1 MTAAFIHVIGD
12 FLQSLGVFI
21 AAIVIYFKPEWNI
34 IDPICTFVFSLLVLA
49 TTISRGGYRFAK
61 LIETNILE
69 QISMLEHILRLFSIE
84 SKWFPSN
91 LAFIPDI

>member
-1 MTAAFIHVIGD
+1 MGKEWDF
-12 FLQSLGVFI
+12 FLQAHSQNRRSLETESNEANI
-21 AAIVIYFKPEWNI
+21 ARVRSCLYI
-34 IDPICTFVFSLLVLA
+34 
-49 TTISRGGYRFAK
+49 TIRGGYRFAK

-91 LAFIPDI
+91 LALIPDL